1 MRWPERLYRVLLRCY
16 PAEFRHEYA
25 REMTQVFRDGGRAER
40 TPRLWLDLVA
50 DVLFTAPKEHVHVL
64 LQDLRDTARM
74 MWRAPAFT
82 AAVLITVALG
92 IGANAA
98 IFSLLYR
105 VTLPPLSYA

>member
-25 REMTQVFRDGGRAER
+25 REMTQVFRDGWRAER

-64 LQDLRDTARM
+64 LQDLRYTARM
-74 MWRAPAFT
+74 MWKAPAFT
-82 AAVLITVALG
+82 SITRPSSNVRLK
-92 IGANAA
+92 
-98 IFSLLYR
+98 SSMS
-105 VTLPPLSYA
+105 VPL